1 MHLMTG
7 LKGNSGKQDSGF
19 PVGPVI
25 RCFVIP
31 SYPRIEQT
39 GKNNLLDA
47 DWHTN
52 LPQFQGAQPDNVCLR
67 VKSSSFVSLGSEC

>member
-1 MHLMTG
+1 MILVSQET
-7 LKGNSGKQDSGF
+7 LRVSGKQDSVF
-19 PVGPVI
+19 PMGPVI

-31 SYPRIEQT
+31 SYPKIEQT

-52 LPQFQGAQPDNVCLR
+52 LHNLTMCESKVQV
-67 VKSSSFVSLGSEC
+67 FVSLGSEF